1 MQGVSHKKVQ
11 PSLDPESSFSKK
23 IEESKGLHCTGGE
36 DGRENVV
43 FCLSWEHETPPVINV
58 LVCDTKRVL
67 LEWDFSSTNKV
78 MKIEMTR
85 SPDGLGPLMTSSPR
99 ELHS

>member
-36 DGRENVV
+36 DGVAKM
-43 FCLSWEHETPPVINV
+43 L
-58 LVCDTKRVL
+58 
-67 LEWDFSSTNKV
+67 FSVSHGS
-78 MKIEMTR
+78 MR
-85 SPDGLGPLMTSSPR
+85 HLQL
-99 ELHS
+99 